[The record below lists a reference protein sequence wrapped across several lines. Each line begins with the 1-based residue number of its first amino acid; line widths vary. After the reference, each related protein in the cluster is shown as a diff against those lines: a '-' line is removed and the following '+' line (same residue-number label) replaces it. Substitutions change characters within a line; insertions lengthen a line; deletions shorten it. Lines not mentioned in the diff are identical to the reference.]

1 MDQIHSSF
9 NKLMS
14 ELNKP
19 GAPYVLSLANR
30 LYGEQSYQ
38 FVEKFLNDAKR
49 YYEAGLE
56 EVDFKKK
63 PDAVRV
69 DINKW
74 VEKNTQGKIKDLLP
88 QGTID
93 PLTRLVLVNAIYFKG
108 NWLVKFPKEATR
120 DGQFNLNKYRTKP
133 VKMMYQESK
142 FPLAFIPEMNSQ
154 VLELPYVGKNLSML
168 IILPNEIEDETTGL
182 QKLEK
187 ALTYEKLMEWT
198 KPSKM
203 RQQVVNVSL
212 PRFKMEQTYD
222 NMKSLLISM
231 GMEDVFDERKVNLSG
246 MSPSNDLVVT
256 KVVHKAFIELVKM
269 ERLSAANT
277 QFSLNLF
284 KKISGG
290 NASKNVFYSPI
301 SISSALAMVS
311 LGAKGNTAAQMF
323 KLEKALTYEKLMEWT
338 KPSKMLQEE
347 VEVSL
352 PRFKMEITYDMVQ
365 FLIRMGMV
373 DVFSLQKVNLS
384 GMSPNNDLVVSE
396 LEKMERLSAAN
407 TQFSLNLFKKISGGN
422 ASGNVFYSPISI
434 SSALAMVSLGAKG
447 NTAAQMFQVL
457 GFNNPAKPDAATP
470 APYQQAQKPQIACG
484 VKGQH
489 ELPMMQQT
497 QKSEIPAELKKSPAQ
512 LTSGQKTEDQI
523 HSSFNKLMSELN
535 KPGAPYVLSLANRL
549 YGEQSYQ
556 FVEKFLNDA
565 KIYYKA
571 GLEEVDFKKKS
582 EAVRLDINKWVEK
595 NTQEKIK
602 DLLPQGSI
610 GEMTKLVLV
619 NAIYFK
625 GNWLVKFPKEATR
638 DGQFKLNKVLELPYV
653 GKNLSMMIILPS
665 EIEDETTGLQK
676 LEKALTYEKLM
687 EWTKPS
693 KMLQEQVQVSLP
705 RFKMEETYDNIKSF
719 LISMGMEDVFDERKV
734 NLSGMSPNNDLVVTK
749 VIHKA
754 FVEVNEEG
762 TEAAAATG
770 VIIAGFSMP
779 LPPKTFIADHPFLF
793 FIRHN
798 PSNSILF
805 YGRFCSP

>member
-1 MDQIHSSF
+1 
-9 NKLMS
+9 
-14 ELNKP
+14 
-19 GAPYVLSLANR
+19 
-30 LYGEQSYQ
+30 
-38 FVEKFLNDAKR
+38 
-49 YYEAGLE
+49 
-56 EVDFKKK
+56 
-63 PDAVRV
+63 
-69 DINKW
+69 
-74 VEKNTQGKIKDLLP
+74 
-88 QGTID
+88 
-93 PLTRLVLVNAIYFKG
+93 
-108 NWLVKFPKEATR
+108 
-120 DGQFNLNKYRTKP
+120 
-133 VKMMYQESK
+133 
-142 FPLAFIPEMNSQ
+142 
-154 VLELPYVGKNLSML
+154 
-168 IILPNEIEDETTGL
+168 
-182 QKLEK
+182 
-187 ALTYEKLMEWT
+187 
-198 KPSKM
+198 
-203 RQQVVNVSL
+203 
-212 PRFKMEQTYD
+212 
-222 NMKSLLISM
+222 
-231 GMEDVFDERKVNLSG
+231 
-246 MSPSNDLVVT
+246 
-256 KVVHKAFIELVKM
+256 M

-284 KKISGG
+284 KKIS
-290 NASKNVFYSPI
+290 
-301 SISSALAMVS
+301 
-311 LGAKGNTAAQMF
+311 
-323 KLEKALTYEKLMEWT
+323 E
-338 KPSKMLQEE
+338 
-347 VEVSL
+347 
-352 PRFKMEITYDMVQ
+352 
-365 FLIRMGMV
+365 
-373 DVFSLQKVNLS
+373 
-384 GMSPNNDLVVSE
+384 
-396 LEKMERLSAAN
+396 
-407 TQFSLNLFKKISGGN
+407 GN
-422 ASGNVFYSPISI
+422 ASGNVFYSPISL
-434 SSALAMVSLGAKG
+434 SSALAM
-447 NTAAQMFQVL
+447 MFQVISHL
-457 GFNNPAKPDAATP
+457 T
-470 APYQQAQKPQIACG
+470 PYQQAQKPQIACG

-512 LTSGQKTEDQI
+512 LTSGQTAEDQI
-523 HSSFNKLMSELN
+523 HSSFTKLMSELN

-582 EAVRLDINKWVEK
+582 EAVRLDINKWVET

-610 GEMTKLVLV
+610 SEITKLVLV

-638 DGQFKLNKVLELPYV
+638 DGQFKLNKNRTKPVKMMYQESKFPLAFIPEMNSQVLELPYV
-653 GKNLSMMIILPS
+653 GKNLSMLIILPNK
-665 EIEDETTGLQK
+665 IEDETTGLQK

-693 KMLQEQVQVSLP
+693 KMLQEKVEVSLP